1 MYSLLASQHY
11 AQLKISNFKLQR
23 QHFSLIQ
30 LFEINAILIGYFHI
44 YKQLIWE
51 FQYL

>member
-1 MYSLLASQHY
+1 MYSLLASQHF
-11 AQLKISNFKLQR
+11 AQLKISKFKLQK
-23 QHFSLIQ
+23 QHFSWIQ
-30 LFEINAILIGYFHI
+30 LFEINAIVTSYFHI

>member
-1 MYSLLASQHY
+1 MYSLLASRHY
-11 AQLKISNFKLQR
+11 AQLEISKFKFQR
-23 QHFSLIQ
+23 QYFSQVQ
-30 LFEINAILIGYFHI
+30 LFEINSILIGYFHI